1 VRRLGSDEGAQST
14 PTRSDG
20 ERAAPGQ
27 LVPSV
32 VRAADLLETLAA
44 GPPIATLASLS
55 RRLALPRS
63 SALALCNTLVHTGLM
78 TRERDG
84 YRLGPGVVA
93 LSRAYLTQTD
103 LYTEFD
109 RLARGL
115 AVLPE
120 ETLVLSVRDATDVV
134 YIGRRIGNRPV
145 GVSYEVGLRLPA
157 HCTASGKALLSSL
170 TSEEVRELYGSDA
183 QLKSLTPQTITDV
196 SALVRDLSKANGRG
210 YAVDDEETAPGM
222 MCVGAAIRDRTG
234 RGAGAVAVSMV
245 KAAMADDALSTVAA
259 EMRRLADRISTAL
272 GATAPV

>member
-1 VRRLGSDEGAQST
+1 VASPRIHDGAESPPRRS
-14 PTRSDG
+14 
-20 ERAAPGQ
+20 ERPPGQ

-44 GPPIATLASLS
+44 GPPTATLASLS

-63 SALALCNTLVHTGLM
+63 SALAICNTLVHAGLM
-78 TRERDG
+78 TRDRDG

-109 RLARGL
+109 RVAREL

-145 GVSYEVGLRLPA
+145 GVSYQVGLRLPA

-170 TSEEVRELYGSDA
+170 TSEEVRELYGPNA
-183 QLKSLTPQTITDV
+183 RLKSLTPRTITSV
-196 SALVRDLSKANGRG
+196 SALIRDLGEVSARG

-222 MCVGAAIRDRTG
+222 MCVGAPIHDRTG

-245 KAAMADDALSTVAA
+245 KAAMTGDALSIIAA
-259 EMRRLADRISTAL
+259 EMRRLADRISMAL